1 MTKAEYIEELK
12 GIKDPQLREA
22 FAEQYHNDS
31 LADKKVLLAKAQ
43 ASLGMYEGLKA
54 VQDATTVSPL
64 TYAFNESESGLRNL
78 VDPNSPSNWTNMS
91 SQALLDAAITGG
103 YVKDVPKLAPEWKKQ
118 GKRKQFGD
126 FLNMLARE
134 SYDQGRRNAVREYE
148 NAKWYDPQKLLN
160 STLFHTYEKRAKEQ
174 ALKGEGATSFDQL
187 SNQDLGTLG
196 LDIGANTALGAGA
209 AGISKGL
216 LSAGVGNAAKNYG
229 LRSGLNVAGSDF
241 GAGIA
246 GGLANV
252 YNRANNTD
260 EGVRDYEWATEPLL
274 TAATNVLA
282 TPAALREGVC
292 GGAHLIGLGGEKLN
306 NLGKKNALKW
316 TQRIADEK
324 YAEPELAALL
334 RDLEES
340 ASVDLS
346 NSVVKP
352 ETRAKI
358 ENMYD
363 ILNDG
368 ATKTPGK
375 ETSLLDELQ
384 QLYDASAKGRYGVV
398 GEYMSPASESALP
411 NIGRFSAA
419 LDSKIASLEGQ
430 LKNSVGKEAAP
441 AVQRELDY
449 YKNFRELMD
458 NGLINPDEYLNYADK
473 PEQLVFKENNIVAG
487 PGDNVPVFE
496 LGKKASKSDIEL
508 MKDYIKNVNEGR
520 NLLYDDGLMNRI
532 ELLKDKYPAFKRYA
546 NSIETVPAYTTE
558 EGMYTSVWPSL
569 GRKEASSVQEPLIHF
584 YEKPRAS
591 YENYDYGFLPS
602 YEHPVNGWMPKQ
614 ANVAAIVPNAKQILA
629 DIAKPAVIESRLA
642 KFDKPD
648 NSMEALD
655 AKMGK
660 LRQEKPE
667 AVEAAIN
674 WKYDPRLEESK
685 QLTAEQR
692 NLVNQWRA
700 KKLEEA
706 MNGR

>member
-1 MTKAEYIEELK
+1 MMNEKDFENKFLK
-12 GIKDPQLREA
+12 LREEDRA
-22 FAEQYHNDS
+22 LALKFAEEYHKDS
-31 LADKKVLLAKAQ
+31 LADEKTLVAKAQ
-43 ASLGMYEGLKA
+43 AKLGRLEGLEA
-54 VQDATTVSPL
+54 VKDATTVSPL
-64 TYAFNESESGLRNL
+64 TSVFDKSEAGLRNL

-91 SQALLDAAITGG
+91 SQALLDAAIKGG
-103 YVKDVPKLAPEWKKQ
+103 YVMDVPKFAPEWKKQ
-118 GKRKQFGD
+118 EKRKEFGQ
-126 FLNMLARE
+126 FLNMLSRE
-134 SYDQGRRNAVREYE
+134 MYDQGRRNAVREYE
-148 NAKWYDPQKLLN
+148 NSKWYDPQKLLN

-174 ALKGEGATSFDQL
+174 ALKGEGATTYGQL
-187 SNQDLGTLG
+187 STQDLGTLG

-229 LRSGLNVAGSDF
+229 LRSFGNVAGSDLLA
-241 GAGIA
+241 GAI
-246 GGLANV
+246 GGGANV
-252 YNRANNTD
+252 YNRAVNTD
-260 EGVRDYEWATEPLL
+260 EGIRPYEILTEPAL

-282 TPAALREGVC
+282 TPAALRQGVRS
-292 GGAHLIGLGGEKLN
+292 GAQMIGLGGEKIAG
-306 NLGKKNALKW
+306 LGKKKGFSVA
-316 TQRIADEK
+316 QRIADEK
-324 YAEPELAALL
+324 YAEPELAGLL

-346 NSVVKP
+346 NSIVKP

-384 QLYDASAKGRYGVV
+384 QLYDAAAKGRYGVV
-398 GEYMSPASESALP
+398 GEFMSPASESALP

-419 LDSKIASLEGQ
+419 LDSKIANLEGQ
-430 LKNSVGKEAAP
+430 MKNSVGKEAAP

-473 PEQLVFKENNIVAG
+473 PEMLAFKEADIAAG

-508 MKDYIKNVNEGR
+508 MKDYINNVNEGR
-520 NLLYDDGLMNRI
+520 NLVYDDGLMNRI
-532 ELLKDKYPAFKRYA
+532 ELLKEKYPEFKRYA

-558 EGMYTSVWPSL
+558 AGIYHSVWPSL
-569 GRKEASSVQEPLIHF
+569 GRKDDPLIHF

-591 YENYDYGFLPS
+591 YENYNYGFLPS

-629 DIAKPAVIESRLA
+629 DIAKPAVVESRLA

-655 AKMGK
+655 AKMEK
-660 LRQEKPE
+660 LRQDKPE